1 MPPSSSAIPRQ
12 RATAGFLHI
21 SFPPYRIFFDVRR
34 CRRRDS
40 LSRKSRE
47 QAKRIAALDRRQLA
61 DTTMLA

>member
-1 MPPSSSAIPRQ
+1 VQQQSSSAYCFLPIEFSLALD
-12 RATAGFLHI
+12 ATAG
-21 SFPPYRIFFDVRR
+21 VT
-34 CRRRDS
+34 